1 MEGGARIPAFD
12 LGFIEEKIPIF
23 GLWCGPGYS
32 AGQRGTSFD
41 LSFTKVAEVPDGNGN
56 FVDSK
61 LDLLCQNH
69 DRSYLLASGLSNE
82 ASLKAEADAVF
93 LREITQAYE
102 SLTPSEKP
110 YALQAF
116 AAFAV
121 KSIVVNVPSVVTSY
135 IGNGISNAAS
145 FLQKNT
151 SRTDP
156 FVLLSGEAESHS
168 ILVDT
173 DGNIVLEYS
182 NNQEATTIKIDSEL
196 EKIDLIK
203 QYLDPSSEGQREMKI
218 QMNLE
223 SSVSELT
230 YSTDGVIDLK
240 GVIMGPLTQEKLD
253 QFSKLGS
260 LALDLASLQE
270 VSSSDTESN
279 NATSWQLFDSFDI
292 SLDPYALDE
301 FDTWFDTLDPI
312 LIEPYQWERV
322 DSSLEN
328 FWYYGNDQSL
338 AAYDLGSVIQ
348 EVNWRPDF
356 WADDWE
362 QPIIDPWFSYAGP
375 EAYDYFPEPV
385 YYAAP
390 YGGTSDYGSSYSWG
404 TDFSYYGSSG
414 FSSQSDFFFSY
425 IDPLVLKL
433 GGGAVHTTNLSG
445 SKVRFD
451 MDGDGDRDK
460 TGWISA
466 DHGFLVIDKNKNGK
480 IDNVSEMFS
489 EQMSARA
496 STGFAALAELDN
508 KRNGRID
515 KNDKAFADLRLWTDI
530 NANGVTDTG
539 ELHKLGRF
547 GIQSIDLNRIEERNQ
562 YDNGNMVLSTTS
574 YTGVRK
580 GISYTGEVAEVLF
593 NFGDHAPVAHVYL
606 SDQAT
611 ALRTADGKVIEV
623 LKDAGAQK
631 VNASLSGVNVLIGG
645 AGDVLNAG
653 NAGQSLLIGNG
664 GATLNGND
672 GSVHFIVNGSQNVV
686 NTGTGTSFI
695 EVHGDANTI
704 NASKGEVDI
713 EVDGSRNKISIGSYA
728 KVDLGGTAN
737 TLTAVAKSKD
747 SEITVSGGG
756 HTIHA
761 SNADISIEA
770 DASVTLNGKNNDI
783 SMAGDA
789 TLAGN
794 ASGGTLTVAGDNN
807 KATLTGAFIAV
818 TEGAELNLTGAKHQV
833 VLAGDAELV
842 MTSTGK
848 GTTISVFGEDNQLT
862 VSAATITLD
871 EGAGLELTGT
881 GSKITLTGDAR
892 LETQGYGHVIEVY
905 GTGNALDVDR
915 SKVYEHAF
923 ADMELIGVGNMVK
936 VTSDYSPA
944 VTTETK
950 VLAGTERALQQAWD
964 RFDATVDAA
973 FGTAWEPPV
982 DDGSVLVA
990 LTGVSGVT
998 PLTSELA
1005 IA

>member
-1 MEGGARIPAFD
+1 MN
-12 LGFIEEKIPIF
+12 L
-23 GLWCGPGYS
+23 
-32 AGQRGTSFD
+32 
-41 LSFTKVAEVPDGNGN
+41 
-56 FVDSK
+56 DS
-61 LDLLCQNH
+61 
-69 DRSYLLASGLSNE
+69 S
-82 ASLKAEADAVF
+82 VT
-93 LREITQAYE
+93 EITHFTY
-102 SLTPSEKP
+102 
-110 YALQAF
+110 
-116 AAFAV
+116 
-121 KSIVVNVPSVVTSY
+121 
-135 IGNGISNAAS
+135 
-145 FLQKNT
+145 
-151 SRTDP
+151 
-156 FVLLSGEAESHS
+156 GEE
-168 ILVDT
+168 
-173 DGNIVLEYS
+173 
-182 NNQEATTIKIDSEL
+182 
-196 EKIDLIK
+196 DL
-203 QYLDPSSEGQREMKI
+203 
-218 QMNLE
+218 N
-223 SSVSELT
+223 
-230 YSTDGVIDLK
+230 GVIV
-240 GVIMGPLTQEKLD
+240 GSLTQEKLD
-253 QFSKLGS
+253 QFAELGS
-260 LALDLASLQE
+260 LALEFPASPELPA
-270 VSSSDTESN
+270 VDPDAADFSSFD
-279 NATSWQLFDSFDI
+279 LFDSLNVA
-292 SLDPYALDE
+292 LDPHALDE
-301 FDTWFDTLDPI
+301 FDTWFGNVDPI
-312 LIEPYQWERV
+312 LIEPYHWERV

-328 FWYYGNDQSL
+328 FWYYGNDQTL
-338 AAYDLGSVIQ
+338 AAYDLGDVIQ
-348 EVNWRPDF
+348 EANWRPDF

-362 QPIIDPWFSYAGP
+362 LPNIDPWFSYASP
-375 EAYDYFPEPV
+375 DSYEYVPEPV
-385 YYAAP
+385 YYTAP
-390 YGGTSDYGSSYSWG
+390 YGGTSDYGSSYSWSS
-404 TDFSYYGSSG
+404 DFSYFGSSG
-414 FSSQSDFFFSY
+414 SYGSYGYGSQSDYFFSY

-539 ELHKLGRF
+539 ELHKLGHF